1 MVKPVSLPNGRNWR
15 LQGDALKHFKDM
27 LSRHSDGQ
35 RVTDPQ
41 DHSDLSALLTVYDG
55 VPGLAEK
62 KSGAGV
68 DYFYRDLD
76 REERPGGVRTS
87 CFYVMRLDG
96 TAIDFSAIK
105 AVRVASG

>member
-1 MVKPVSLPNGRNWR
+1 MVKPVSLPNGQKWR

-27 LSRHSDGQ
+27 LNRHSDGQ

-41 DHSDLSALLTVYDG
+41 DHSDLSALLAVYDR
-55 VPGLAEK
+55 VPGLAET

-68 DYFYRDLD
+68 DYLYRDLD
-76 REERPGGVRTS
+76 RETRPGGVRTS

-96 TAIDFSAIK
+96 TAIDFSTIK
-105 AVRVASG
+105 AVRMASD